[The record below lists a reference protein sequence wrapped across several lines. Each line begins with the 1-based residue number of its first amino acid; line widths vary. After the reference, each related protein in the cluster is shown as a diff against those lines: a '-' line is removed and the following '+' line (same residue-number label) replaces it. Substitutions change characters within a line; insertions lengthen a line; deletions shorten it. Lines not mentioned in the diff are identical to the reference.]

1 MNQPDLFD
9 VGFSVGPGKR
19 RLIAEEKGKA
29 VYGHGPED
37 CKRVLGKCQVK
48 GCQYC
53 KAIDLPTRQTSHYSG
68 GQTFTTKVPAW
79 TGREQEMR
87 CPTHPRTALKWSII
101 EGTLSDVHK
110 CDPRCT
116 SARGPVCVCSC
127 AGANHGADYL

>member
-9 VGFSVGPGKR
+9 VGFSVNPRGTKSAAP
-19 RLIAEEKGKA
+19 
-29 VYGHGPED
+29 D

-87 CPTHPRTALKWSII
+87 CPTHPKTALKWSII